1 VGLARGHAR
10 RNHTNPK
17 PRAEEN
23 VYILYFIQFCAAGAA
38 RSASASRPRVPQ
50 RSGSRREFCAGR
62 LCLVSLCAVVRRAV
76 APPPRPPPAFNPPR
90 PPPPA
95 QTPTPSGLAV
105 ALSQLAALRHR
116 LTVTLTAGAGAARL
130 DGRTPGVVRASRYCI
145 RCARRARL
153 STVGC
158 CRSDCD
164 SHSATADRRRPLGL
178 GAAGPKGRASL
189 QWRARTG
196 YLPALGGMRASA
208 SLATSSSP
216 GQHLF
221 LRQ

>member
-1 VGLARGHAR
+1 VLRVARAR
-10 RNHTNPK
+10 RA
-17 PRAEEN
+17 RACRRDRVLGESFAPGGC
-23 VYILYFIQFCAAGAA
+23 VLCRCVPLCVA
-38 RSASASRPRVPQ
+38 RS
-50 RSGSRREFCAGR
+50 
-62 LCLVSLCAVVRRAV
+62 
-76 APPPRPPPAFNPPR
+76 PPPRAPRPPLTPPR

-116 LTVTLTAGAGAARL
+116 LTLTAGAGAARL

-164 SHSATADRRRPLGL
+164 SHSATADRRRRRRSAPPALR
-178 GAAGPKGRASL
+178 AGPQPLRASL